1 MEKLNVEGEK
11 IKEIKQAKYQ
21 IGKKT
26 GHSAGYN
33 PINGEYDSNAK
44 GI

>member
-1 MEKLNVEGEK
+1 MEKLNVEEDK
-11 IKEIKQAKYQ
+11 IKGIKQAKYQ

-33 PINGEYDSNAK
+33 PINGEYDSNEK

>member
-1 MEKLNVEGEK
+1 MEKLTTEEEK
-11 IKEIKQAKYQ
+11 NKLIKQNKYQ

-33 PINGEYDSNAK
+33 PINGEYDSTEK
-44 GI
+44 GN